1 MLHQILANL
10 FEDMRHFEWKPIEL
24 EEKKMTL
31 IHKKSSKSNL
41 DNYRGI
47 SIRSSLQKLY
57 SRILERRLRRLVEQ
71 EGWLSEMQGG
81 FRDNRS
87 TIDQLFILSS
97 IAERARALKKNT
109 FFAFI
114 DLKKAFD
121 SIPR

>member
-1 MLHQILANL
+1 MPPQILANL
-10 FEDMRHFEWKPIEL
+10 FEDMRHFEWKPIEW
-24 EEKKMTL
+24 EEDKMTL
-31 IHKKSSKSNL
+31 IHKNSGKSNF
-41 DNYRGI
+41 DNYRGTSI
-47 SIRSSLQKLY
+47 SNSLQKLY
-57 SRILERRLRRLVEQ
+57 SRILEQRLGRLVAQ

-97 IAERARALKKNT
+97 ILERARALKKKT

-114 DLKKAFD
+114 DFKKVFD